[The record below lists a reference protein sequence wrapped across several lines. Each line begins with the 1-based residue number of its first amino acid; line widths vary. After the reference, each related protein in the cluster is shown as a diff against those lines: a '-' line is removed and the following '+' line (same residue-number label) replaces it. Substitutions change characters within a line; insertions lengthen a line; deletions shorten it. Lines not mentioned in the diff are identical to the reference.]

1 MGEAGDPVVVTWK
14 GGRSV
19 RLLLFTYAVGSAVLL
34 SGTGVSG
41 GQPAK
46 AAAADED
53 AVKQL
58 VAEFDRCA
66 REKDLEAFLSNSV
79 EDVVALAPGEP
90 AAVGKAALR
99 SWYKGFYA
107 AFDIAMVHRPIE
119 THSFGDVVITRG
131 DATGSIRSVS
141 GGEPMQVDNKYLF
154 VLKRQ
159 ANGSLKVWRAMF
171 NANGAAT
178 PADK

>member
-1 MGEAGDPVVVTWK
+1 M
-14 GGRSV
+14 
-19 RLLLFTYAVGSAVLL
+19 RLLLITCAVGSAMLL
-34 SGTGVSG
+34 SGTVVSA

-46 AAAADED
+46 AAVADEQ

-66 REKDLEAFLSNSV
+66 REKDLEAFLSHSV
-79 EDVVALAPGEP
+79 DDVVALAPGEP
-90 AAVGKAALR
+90 AVVGKEALR
-99 SWYKGFYA
+99 NWYKGFYA

-119 THSFGDVVITRG
+119 THSFGEVVIARG

-141 GGEPMQVDNKYLF
+141 GGEAMQVNNKYLF

-159 ANGSLKVWRAMF
+159 ADGSLKVWRAMF
-171 NANGAAT
+171 NANGAGT
-178 PADK
+178 PAGK